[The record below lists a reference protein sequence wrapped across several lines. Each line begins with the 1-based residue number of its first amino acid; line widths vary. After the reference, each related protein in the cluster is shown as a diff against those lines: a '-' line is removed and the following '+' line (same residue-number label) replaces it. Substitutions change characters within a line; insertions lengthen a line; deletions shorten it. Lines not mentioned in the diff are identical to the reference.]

1 MTGSIKFQCFINNPS
16 YTELFSVAFL
26 IDTMSVFNTKNI
38 LHIIK
43 RYQNNDYILYKL
55 NDTVFFSFLLLSEL
69 NKKALSQPLTL
80 S

>member
-55 NDTVFFSFLLLSEL
+55 NDSFFLFFCCL
-69 NKKALSQPLTL
+69 N
-80 S
+80 